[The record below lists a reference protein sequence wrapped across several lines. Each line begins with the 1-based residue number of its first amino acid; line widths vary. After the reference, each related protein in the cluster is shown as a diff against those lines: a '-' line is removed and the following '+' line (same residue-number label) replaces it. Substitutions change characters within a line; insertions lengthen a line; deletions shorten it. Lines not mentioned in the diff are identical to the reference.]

1 MTKYRH
7 LAPSAYLVGAVLFT
21 FPLFDSSV
29 SLSPWNVGSPQWRF
43 GAIGLLSN
51 TLMIVALGA
60 FIAITT
66 AVTLNQDRMRRILGI
81 ACWSVSVLLLGAMAA
96 FALDAVQSRAEIRS
110 DLLFSYQIASLTAEV
125 KILLGA
131 LSFALFG
138 RGCRADYPIRHEAG
152 GSIPVQMSK

>member
-1 MTKYRH
+1 M
-7 LAPSAYLVGAVLFT
+7 
-21 FPLFDSSV
+21 
-29 SLSPWNVGSPQWRF
+29 
-43 GAIGLLSN
+43 LSN

-81 ACWSVSVLLLGAMAA
+81 ASWSVSVLLLGAMAA

-110 DLLFSYQIASLTAEV
+110 DLLFSYQIASLTAV
-125 KILLGA
+125 AKILLGA

-138 RGCRADYPIRHEAG
+138 RGCRADHPIRQEAG
-152 GSIPVQMSK
+152 GPVPVRIGK

>member
-1 MTKYRH
+1 
-7 LAPSAYLVGAVLFT
+7 
-21 FPLFDSSV
+21 
-29 SLSPWNVGSPQWRF
+29 
-43 GAIGLLSN
+43 
-51 TLMIVALGA
+51 MIVALGA

-131 LSFALFG
+131 LSFAHIG
-138 RGCRADYPIRHEAG
+138 RSCQANPPIRTEAG
-152 GSIPVQMSK
+152 GSIPVQIVK

>member
-1 MTKYRH
+1 MTNYRQ
-7 LAPSAYLVGAVLFT
+7 LAPSAYLVGAVLFA

-29 SLSPWNVGSPQWRF
+29 SLSPWNVGNPQWRF

-110 DLLFSYQIASLTAEV
+110 DLLFSYQIASVTAEV

-138 RGCRADYPIRHEAG
+138 RSCQANHPIRTEAG
-152 GSIPVQMSK
+152 GSIPVQIVK